1 MTPGSEPAA
10 MRRRAPARPLAELGR
25 RARRQPPAHSPLT
38 LRAVWR
44 AWRAAATATADPRQ
58 ALARR
63 LSCEYEADRTILFG
77 SGTQALQVAVT
88 LALRAARGSTVALP
102 AFTCFDVA
110 AAAVGANAR
119 VEVYDLD
126 PATLCPDLESLD
138 RALERGAC
146 AAVVSPLYGFPV
158 DWDLVAAVAARRGA
172 VLIEDAAQGFG
183 ATWRGRPVGSLG
195 VLSVLSFGRGKGW
208 TGGAGGALLLRGPAG
223 AWDTPLPPPA
233 SWLGEARVRARLLG
247 QWAFARPA
255 LYGVPAALPWLRL
268 GETVYREPGPLCGMT
283 RAAAACLGASRVAAE
298 RETATRRAHGLALL
312 AAIGDAPCARP
323 VRPLAQGVPSF
334 LRFPVRVA
342 CGLEGLCAPAA
353 ARRLGVQRG
362 YPRALA
368 TLPEVSARLPRP
380 TDRTPGAEELVRTLI
395 TVPTHSLLTLR
406 ERGALAA
413 LLSGGAAP

>member
-10 MRRRAPARPLAELGR
+10 MRPRPAMRPLAELGR
-25 RARRQPPAHSPLT
+25 RARRQPPAHSPVT

-44 AWRAAATATADPRQ
+44 AWRAAAAATADPRQ
-58 ALARR
+58 TLADR
-63 LSCEYEADRTILFG
+63 LSREYEADRAILFG

-88 LALRAARGSTVALP
+88 LALQAVRGSAVALP

-110 AAAVGANAR
+110 AAAVGANAD
-119 VEVYDLD
+119 VDVYDFD
-126 PATLCPDLESLD
+126 PATLGPDPESLD
-138 RALERGAC
+138 RALARGAG

-158 DWDLVAAVAARRGA
+158 DWDLLAAVAARRGA
-172 VLIEDAAQGFG
+172 ILIEDAAQGFG
-183 ATWRGRPVGSLG
+183 ATWRGRPVGALG
-195 VLSVLSFGRGKGW
+195 PLSVLSFGRGKGW

-223 AWDTPLPPPA
+223 RWEPPRPPPA
-233 SWLGEARVRARLLG
+233 SWVGEARVRARLLA

-255 LYGVPAALPWLRL
+255 LYAVPAALPWLRL
-268 GETVYREPGPLCGMT
+268 GDTVYREPGPLCGMT

-298 RETATRRAHGLALL
+298 REAATRRANGLALF
-312 AAIGDAPCARP
+312 AALGDAPCARP

-334 LRFPVRVA
+334 LRFPVLVA
-342 CGLEGLCAPAA
+342 RGFEGLGAPAA
-353 ARRLGVQRG
+353 ALRLGVQRG
-362 YPRALA
+362 YPKALA
-368 TLPEVSARLPRP
+368 TLPEIGARLRRP
-380 TDRTPGAEELVRTLI
+380 TGRTPGAAELVRTLI